1 MKKMMIVDGYNV
13 IHQSDRYKS
22 RARDLEEARLKLIED
37 MVSYGAMSNLEVV
50 IIFDGSGAWADTG
63 KVKSQLGVKVIFTK
77 RGQTADS
84 MIEKLA
90 HSPLPGKEV
99 IVVTADYEE
108 QRAIFAK
115 GALRKTPR
123 ELIDEISGQL
133 ADHTPENQP
142 RTRRIFIEDS
152 LDEQTRDKLRKLR

>member
-1 MKKMMIVDGYNV
+1 MKKLMIVDGYNV
-13 IHQSDRYKS
+13 IHQSDRYKGLGL
-22 RARDLEEARLKLIED
+22 DLEEARLKLIED
-37 MVSYGAMSNLEVV
+37 IVSYGAMNNLEVV

-63 KVKSQLGVKVIFTK
+63 QTKSHFGVKVIFTK

-90 HSPLPGKEV
+90 HQRPPGKEV

-108 QRAIFAK
+108 QRAVFAG
-115 GALRKTPR
+115 GALRKTPK

-133 ADHTPENQP
+133 IGLTLENQP

-152 LDEQTRDKLRKLR
+152 LSEEIKKRLRKLT